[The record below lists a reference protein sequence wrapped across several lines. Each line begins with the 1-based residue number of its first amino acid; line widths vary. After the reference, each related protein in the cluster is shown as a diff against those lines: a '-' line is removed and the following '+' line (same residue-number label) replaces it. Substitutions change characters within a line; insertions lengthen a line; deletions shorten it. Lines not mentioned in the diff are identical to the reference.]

1 MADEKQYNTVAGQ
14 SVMIALLP
22 TQGDWCKIKL
32 PHMTLVYAGEIE
44 EDLQLTDFNVLAKDA
59 CSIAQMSNPFSVKV
73 TGVETFGADD
83 QQVDVLTLEYTTLL
97 RAMRHFV
104 EDWNRSEFTDFK
116 PHCTIGPAGTFLE
129 FPPMYLT
136 FDRIAVGWG
145 DELLTF
151 WLKNY
156 G

>member
-1 MADEKQYNTVAGQ
+1 MADEQSNTVAGK

-22 TQGDWCKIKL
+22 TSSEWCKIKL

-59 CSIAQMSNPFSVKV
+59 CSLAQMTNPFSLKV
-73 TGVETFGADD
+73 TGTDTFGEEPE
-83 QQVDVLTLEYTTLL
+83 QVDVLTLELTTQL

-104 EDWNRSEFTDFK
+104 EDWNESEFTEFK

-129 FPPMYLT
+129 FPPLFLH

-145 DELLTF
+145 DDLLTF
-151 WLKNY
+151 NLKAF
-156 G
+156 